1 MKMILIKLVR
11 IQNWMFSELSHM
23 LLVISITLLIAITF
37 SLLRAMDRLEVATM
51 YIHELEEVIESDGT
65 VVGDVCGGD
74 GYAEWYGGM

>member
-1 MKMILIKLVR
+1 MILIKLVR

>member
-37 SLLRAMDRLEVATM
+37 GLLRAMNRLEIATM

-74 GYAEWYGGM
+74 GYAEYYAM

>member
-1 MKMILIKLVR
+1 
-11 IQNWMFSELSHM
+11 MFSELSHM

-37 SLLRAMDRLEVATM
+37 GLLRAMNRLEIATM

-74 GYAEWYGGM
+74 GYAEYYAM

>member
-1 MKMILIKLVR
+1 
-11 IQNWMFSELSHM
+11 MFSELSHM

-37 SLLRAMDRLEVATM
+37 GLLRAMNRLEVATM

-74 GYAEWYGGM
+74 GYAEYDELLRK